1 MSFHNAT
8 AGKSQKPK
16 LQNPKPQNPKF
27 QIGWLKD
34 SWVFGSLDFGI
45 CFSSLDYNRIMQDAL
60 NPTSSDSFIGDDAFK
75 VGVNYGTASRYQ
87 AAGDI
92 VINQYFTATEAAAR
106 PEARNRIR
114 VLVVAPDP
122 LSTPLSPLNIAAEWN
137 KLATRAQRFKHPV
150 ALIRLNPPTFK
161 ELQAAAADVTQP
173 FHIIHF
179 IAHGDGKYLALETL
193 DGGLDL
199 RPYDQ
204 VAECLARCQ
213 AKVILF
219 NVCKSL
225 PLAEETSRRLA
236 HSTSFRGALQTFGRL
251 TTLIAAEG
259 DVPDGG
265 ATEFAD
271 GLYAGLFGGQSLAE
285 SVKMGERAMTVA
297 GVYTIRGDEAAK
309 PFEKVPADVG
319 PILFTG
325 DPPHNFWLAGF
336 SPGGFVGRADEL
348 RDNIYLFLQA
358 GNSKAALFVTGIG
371 GIGKTTLAMA
381 AARRYGW
388 MFPAGIVIASARDV
402 SGFGVLKVVE
412 AMDSALGTEAG
423 RSKDPAS
430 AALAVLNDGPHL
442 LILDNLETVETPE
455 ARRELAQFVAR
466 IEAEAG
472 SRALLTMR
480 PRALPEF
487 ADAVRFGELRVGPLA
502 RADAIRVLE
511 DRAQPEGRKRL
522 KGHEAE
528 LAEAAFLHPALL
540 VFAAGR
546 LHLAPYKTVLSWLR
560 ELRGDSLDTEIPA
573 RLGAMVDDVD
583 AERVAPGAARLLCT
597 LALFSGGA
605 TEEAVEAVHP
615 TPQPPPPSKK
625 RRRERGSLPSPD
637 GAVPSGE
644 GPGVGLDQ
652 TLLQL
657 VKGNLAELDSRD
669 RYSAGLLV
677 AQWARQHGPYT
688 PAEWRAV
695 ERRHAEYFLEW
706 ARKYKR
712 GKEDK
717 WREYDVEWENIA
729 AGAKWLFAQT
739 GPEHAKLI
747 CDYAAALVPVIYFR
761 KLAEEKDWLMAGLEA
776 AQASG
781 DRKREGLFCNQL
793 GLWHN
798 ARGDYAAALGWY
810 GKSVAISEELG
821 NRAVLATTY
830 NNIAGIHYARG
841 DYAAALEWY
850 GKSVA
855 ISEELGNRAG
865 LAATYNNIGLIHY
878 ARGDY
883 AAALEWYGKS
893 VAISEE
899 LGNRAM
905 LATTYNNIATI
916 HYARGDYAAAL
927 EWYQKDLAINEELG
941 NRAGLAA
948 TYNNIA
954 GIHYA
959 RGDYAAALEWY
970 GKSVAISEELGNR
983 AVLATTYNNIGS
995 IHDARGDYAAALE
1008 WLGKSVAIKEEL
1020 GDRAGLATTY
1030 NNIGEVHRARGD
1042 YAVAL
1047 EWFQKAL
1054 TIREEIGDRAGL
1066 ATTLHNMGYV
1076 ALDQN
1081 DLPRALDLFTRSR
1094 DLYAEIGLEKEVA
1107 EEEERMEEVKGRREL
1122 STDSGN

>member
-1 MSFHNAT
+1 M
-8 AGKSQKPK
+8 P
-16 LQNPKPQNPKF
+16 
-27 QIGWLKD
+27 
-34 SWVFGSLDFGI
+34 
-45 CFSSLDYNRIMQDAL
+45 DAL

-161 ELQAAAADVTQP
+161 ELQAAAADSAHSFDV
-173 FHIIHF
+173 IHF
-179 IAHGDGKYLALETL
+179 IAHGDGKHLALETL

-213 AKVILF
+213 AQLILF

-225 PLAEETSRRLA
+225 PLAEQCRNLK
-236 HSTSFRGALQTFGRL
+236 LQL
-251 TTLIAAEG
+251 TCVAAGG

-271 GLYAGLFGGQSLAE
+271 GLYAGLFGGQPVAE

-297 GVYTIRGDEAAK
+297 GVYTIRGDGAAK
-309 PFEKVPADVG
+309 PFENVPAELG

-325 DPPHNFWLAGF
+325 DPPHNFWLSGYN
-336 SPGGFVGRADEL
+336 PGGFVGRADEL
-348 RDNIYLFLQA
+348 RDDVYLFLQA

-412 AMDSALGTEAG
+412 ALDLALGTEAG

-430 AALAVLNDGPHL
+430 AALAALNDGPHL
-442 LILDNLETVETPE
+442 LILDNLETVESPE
-455 ARRELAQFVAR
+455 ARRELAQFLAR

-472 SRALLTMR
+472 SRAMLTMR

-502 RADAIRVLE
+502 RDEAIRVLE

-522 KGHEAE
+522 RGHEAE

-546 LHLAPYKTVLSWLR
+546 LHLAPLKMVLSWLR

-573 RLGAMVDDVD
+573 RLGAMVADV
-583 AERVAPGAARLLCT
+583 EKIAPGAARVLCT
-597 LALFSGGA
+597 LAAFSGGTA
-605 TEEAVEAVHP
+605 EEALRTVHGDEAANIEKVLVE
-615 TPQPPPPSKK
+615 
-625 RRRERGSLPSPD
+625 
-637 GAVPSGE
+637 
-644 GPGVGLDQ
+644 
-652 TLLQL
+652 L

-688 PAEWRAV
+688 PDEWRAV
-695 ERRHAEYFLEW
+695 ERRHAEYFLGW
-706 ARKYKR
+706 ARKYKH
-712 GKEDK
+712 GKEEE

-729 AGAKWLFAQT
+729 TGAKWVFAQT
-739 GPEHAKLI
+739 APGNVKFI
-747 CDYAAALVPVIYFR
+747 CDYAAALTRVIYFR
-761 KLAEEKDWLMAGLEA
+761 KLAEGKDWLMAGLEA
-776 AQASG
+776 ARASG
-781 DRKREGLFCNQL
+781 DREREGLFCNEL
-793 GLWHN
+793 GLWHK
-798 ARGDYAAALGWY
+798 ARGDYAAALEWY
-810 GKSVAISEELG
+810 EKSVAINEELG
-821 NRAVLATTY
+821 NRAVLAAAY

-850 GKSVA
+850 EKSVA
-855 ISEELGNRAG
+855 ITDELGDRAG
-865 LAATYNNIGLIHY
+865 LAITYNNIGGIHD

-893 VAISEE
+893 VAIFEE
-899 LGNRAM
+899 LGDRAG
-905 LATTYNNIATI
+905 LAITYNNIGLI
-916 HYARGDYAAAL
+916 HD
-927 EWYQKDLAINEELG
+927 
-941 NRAGLAA
+941 
-948 TYNNIA
+948 
-954 GIHYA
+954 A

-970 GKSVAISEELGNR
+970 GKSVAIGEELGNR
-983 AVLATTYNNIGS
+983 AVLATTYSNIGL

-1008 WLGKSVAIKEEL
+1008 WYGKSVAIKEEL

-1030 NNIGEVHRARGD
+1030 NNIASIHHARGD
-1042 YAVAL
+1042 YPAAL
-1047 EWFQKAL
+1047 EWYGKSVD
-1054 TIREEIGDRAGL
+1054 IKEELGDRAGL
-1066 ATTLHNMGYV
+1066 ATTLHNMGYI
-1076 ALDQN
+1076 AIAQN
-1081 DLPRALDLFTRSR
+1081 DLPRALELFTRSR
-1094 DLYAEIGLEKEVA
+1094 DLFAEIGLEKEVA
-1107 EEEERMEEVKGRREL
+1107 REERMREEVRQRIAAQNG
-1122 STDSGN
+1122 